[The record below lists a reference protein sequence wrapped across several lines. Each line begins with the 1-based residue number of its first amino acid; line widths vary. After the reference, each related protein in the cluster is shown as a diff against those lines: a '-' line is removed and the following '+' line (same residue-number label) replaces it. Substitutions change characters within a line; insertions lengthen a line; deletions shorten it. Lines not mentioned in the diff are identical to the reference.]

1 MKKLTVLL
9 VALLAITS
17 LDWVP
22 FSEVSAAELNFS
34 VEPIIPENQRDK
46 KKTYFDLLVKPASTQ
61 TIAVNLRNDT
71 ENEVIVEPEIH
82 SAITNLNGVVEYGKE
97 SKNKDETLKYDLRDL
112 VKVEK
117 EIKIPSKT
125 AVNVPFTINVPTEQF
140 DGILAGGIT
149 FKEKETEAGNK
160 ENSKGKGLSI
170 ENRYAYVV
178 GLVLNE
184 TNTKLESELRLNK
197 ITPSQINARNVI
209 NVNLQNPV
217 SKYLNRLKVEAKVSK
232 KGSNKPIITSKKEKM
247 QMAPNSNFD
256 YPISLEGQPLKAGNY
271 TLEIVAVSND
281 DKWNWKK
288 DFTIKAEDAKKLNET
303 DVTIKKD
310 YTWILYLVGLAL
322 IIIVFFLLLLVR
334 KNKKRREKE
343 EARRRK
349 NNRKKRKKN

>member
-9 VALLAITS
+9 VAFLAITS
-17 LDWVP
+17 LDWFT

-61 TIAVNLRNDT
+61 IIAVNLRNDT

-97 SKNKDETLKYDLRDL
+97 NQNKDETLKYDLRNL

-125 AVNVPFTINVPTEQF
+125 AVKVSFTIDVPEEQF

-149 FKEKETEAGNK
+149 FKEKEAEAGNK
-160 ENSKGKGLSI
+160 ENSNSKGLSI

-232 KGSNKPIITSKKEKM
+232 KGSNKPIITSKKDKM
-247 QMAPNSNFD
+247 QMAPNSNFY

-310 YTWILYLVGLAL
+310 YTWIVYLVGLIL
-322 IIIVFFLLLLVR
+322 LIIVFFLLFLVR

-343 EARRRK
+343 EARRIKNKRK
-349 NNRKKRKKN
+349 RRKKN